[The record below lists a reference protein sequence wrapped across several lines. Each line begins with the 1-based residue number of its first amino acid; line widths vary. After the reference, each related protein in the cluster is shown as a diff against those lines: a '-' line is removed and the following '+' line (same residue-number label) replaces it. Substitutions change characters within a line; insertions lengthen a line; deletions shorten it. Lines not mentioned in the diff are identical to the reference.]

1 MVWVFERDGHRLRC
15 EATRT
20 DDNAGY
26 RIVIAQPDGAATVED
41 IDAPAALAERAAEV
55 MRNLRAHGWT
65 LA

>member
-15 EATRT
+15 EVARA
-20 DDNAGY
+20 DDGGGY

-41 IDAPAALAERAAEV
+41 IDTPAALVERAAEV
-55 MRNLRAHGWT
+55 MSNLRTHGWT